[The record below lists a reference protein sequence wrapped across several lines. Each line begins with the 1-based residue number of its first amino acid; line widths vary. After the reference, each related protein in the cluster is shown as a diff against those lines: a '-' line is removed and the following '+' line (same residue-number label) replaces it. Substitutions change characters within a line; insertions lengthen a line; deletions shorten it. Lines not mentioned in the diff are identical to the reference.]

1 MNEAGDVAIRL
12 LQLSARL
19 ASARQSDRDR
29 YGHLF
34 ATLSARLA
42 SARTVEREL
51 DQALARSFNA
61 LDYLRTDEL
70 GLSKIVADL
79 LDPSGAHGQGSSFL
93 EQFIEMVGPAGWL
106 ADLAVPLDFIGVRVV
121 RERKIDDGG
130 RLDVSIEFGL
140 QGPDSA
146 CIAIEN
152 KPYAADGEA
161 QIADYLAFL
170 RRRYGRRF
178 LLVYLSPHGGRP
190 SNESLPEGTC
200 EDGLATMSY
209 CEPASEETGEHL
221 RLRLPFSLTDWLR
234 QCWRSCDPERLRWFL
249 RETETFCHK
258 TFGGTVTTTS
268 ERKEV
273 RDFIL
278 ASDDNVRT
286 AIAVAE
292 AWTETRND
300 VVRRFLKALRERIA
314 EDLRAIEDLRIDSD
328 FARRGRNDGV
338 WLFRTSW
345 STGNGYAPLVRLL
358 HDGGVSN
365 WYVGVDLKSSN
376 CDADVG
382 ERLQARLNRALR
394 PSGES
399 SAGWPWY
406 RYLEEHKDW
415 APLVARLHVETT
427 NAAAKELMNYFRHCL
442 VEVAEEAVPIIDE
455 VLGADR

>member
-1 MNEAGDVAIRL
+1 MNEAGGAAMRPA
-12 LQLSARL
+12 QLSARL
-19 ASARQSDRDR
+19 AKARQSDRDR
-29 YGHLF
+29 YWFFF
-34 ATLSARLA
+34 AALSARLA
-42 SARTVEREL
+42 GARAVEREL
-51 DQALARSFNA
+51 DQVLARSFNA

-79 LDPSGAHGQGSSFL
+79 LDLSSAHGQGSAFL
-93 EQFIEMVGPAGWL
+93 EQFIEMVGPARWP
-106 ADLAVPLDFIGVRVV
+106 ADRTVPLDDFGVKVV
-121 RERKIDDGG
+121 RERMIDSGG
-130 RLDVSIEFGL
+130 RLDISVEFRL
-140 QGPDSA
+140 QERESA
-146 CIAIEN
+146 YIAIEN

-178 LLVYLSPHGGRP
+178 LLIYLSPHGGRP

-209 CEPASEETGEHL
+209 CEPASEKAGEHL

-234 QCWRSCDPERLRWFL
+234 ECRRSCDPERLRWFL

-292 AWTETRND
+292 AWPETRND
-300 VVRRFLKALRERIA
+300 VVKRFLKALRERIA
-314 EDLRAIEDLRIDSD
+314 DDLRAIEDLQFDSD

-338 WLFRTSW
+338 WLFRTAW
-345 STGNGYAPLVRLL
+345 STGSGMPPLVRLL

-365 WYVGVDLKSSN
+365 WYVGVDLELSN

-382 ERLQARLNRALR
+382 ERLKERLRLAM
-394 PSGES
+394 PPGGES
-399 SAGWPWY
+399 TPGWPWY
-406 RYLEEHKDW
+406 RYLDEHKDW
-415 APLVARLHVETT
+415 APLVARLHVETG
-427 NAAAKELMNYFRHCL
+427 NARELMNYFSRCL
-442 VEVAEEAVPIIDE
+442 VEVAEVAVPVIDE
-455 VLGADR
+455 VLGADC

>member
-1 MNEAGDVAIRL
+1 MNEADEATRRL
-12 LQLSARL
+12 AQLSALL
-19 ASARQSDRDR
+19 AKARQSDRDR
-29 YGHLF
+29 YGHFF
-34 ATLSARLA
+34 AVLNARLA
-42 SARTVEREL
+42 GARAVEREL
-51 DQALARSFNA
+51 DQVLARGFNA
-61 LDYLRTDEL
+61 LEYLRTDEL

-79 LDPSGAHGQGSSFL
+79 LDPSSAHGQGSAFL
-93 EQFIEMVGPAGWL
+93 EQFIEMVGPARWP
-106 ADLAVPLDFIGVRVV
+106 ADLAVPVDDFGVKVV
-121 RERKIDDGG
+121 RERMTDGGG
-130 RLDVSIEFGL
+130 RLDISVEFRLRGREL
-140 QGPDSA
+140 A
-146 CIAIEN
+146 CVAIEN

-161 QIADYLAFL
+161 QIAEYLAFL

-209 CEPASEETGEHL
+209 CEPASEEAGEHL

-234 QCWRSCDPERLRWFL
+234 ECRRSCDPERLRWFL

-286 AIAVAE
+286 AIVVAE
-292 AWTETRND
+292 AWTETRDD

-314 EDLRAIEDLRIDSD
+314 DDLRVIEDLRIDSD

-338 WLFRTSW
+338 WLFRTAW
-345 STGNGYAPLVRLL
+345 STSEGYAPLVRLL
-358 HDGGVSN
+358 HDGGASN

-376 CDADVG
+376 CDADAG
-382 ERLQARLNRALR
+382 ERLQARLHRALQ
-394 PSGES
+394 PGGHS

-415 APLVARLHVETT
+415 APLVARLHVETG
-427 NAAAKELMNYFRHCL
+427 NAGELMNYFNRRL
-442 VEVAEEAVPIIDE
+442 VEVAEVAVPVIDE

>member
-1 MNEAGDVAIRL
+1 MNAAGKTVSRL
-12 LQLSARL
+12 AQLSTRLATARQSDRDRYSLFFAALSARL
-19 ASARQSDRDR
+19 ASAR
-29 YGHLF
+29 
-34 ATLSARLA
+34 A
-42 SARTVEREL
+42 VEREL
-51 DQALARSFNA
+51 DQVLARGFNA

-70 GLSKIVADL
+70 GLSKIIADL
-79 LDPSGAHGQGSSFL
+79 LNPSSAHGQGSAFL
-93 EQFIEMVGPAGWL
+93 EQFIRMVGPARWL
-106 ADLAVPLDFIGVRVV
+106 ADLAVPLDDFGVKVV
-121 RERKIDDGG
+121 RERTIDGGG
-130 RLDVSIEFGL
+130 RLDISVEFRL
-140 QGPDSA
+140 QQGDLA

-170 RRRYGRRF
+170 RRRYGRLF

-190 SNESLPEGTC
+190 SYESLPEGTC
-200 EDGLATMSY
+200 EDGLATISY
-209 CEPASEETGEHL
+209 CEPASEEAGERL

-234 QCWRSCDPERLRWFL
+234 ECRRTCDPERLRWFL

-268 ERKEV
+268 ERREV

-292 AWTETRND
+292 TWIETKND

-314 EDLRAIEDLRIDSD
+314 DDLRAIEDLRIDSD

-338 WLFRTSW
+338 WLFRTAW

-382 ERLQARLNRALR
+382 ERLQRSLHRALR
-394 PSGES
+394 PGGES
-399 SAGWPWY
+399 STGWPWY

-415 APLVARLHVETT
+415 APLVARLHMETE
-427 NAAAKELMNYFRHCL
+427 NAGELMNYYSRRL
-442 VEVAEEAVPIIDE
+442 VEVAEVAVPIIDD